1 MIESNKD
8 YCWGII
14 IPHSG
19 SARVGLYSVGS
30 DYSGRT
36 FGREGRLGREWKRSW
51 YYMVGRESPGSLAF
65 IRILVLVKSG
75 QKSACSTMPSIFTPY
90 WSLFTLYNNKT
101 FCYSSTVKWS
111 IYIYL
116 SSKRYGSNLTLSII
130 LSPSHTSTDLGVG
143 GGSAGQP
150 RRVFALLQVID
161 EGENLRLPRH
171 QGRNRIN
178 SLAPSVGTIQS
189 FLQKEKSG
197 SGDRQNTSFVN
208 CGFSQI

>member
-1 MIESNKD
+1 
-8 YCWGII
+8 
-14 IPHSG
+14 
-19 SARVGLYSVGS
+19 
-30 DYSGRT
+30 
-36 FGREGRLGREWKRSW
+36 
-51 YYMVGRESPGSLAF
+51 MVGRESPGSLAF

-75 QKSACSTMPSIFTPY
+75 QKSACSTMPGIFTPY

-116 SSKRYGSNLTLSII
+116 SSKRYKKNLTLSII

-150 RRVFALLQVID
+150 RRVFALLQVIG

-178 SLAPSVGTIQS
+178 RSYVADPPVSNSGKFSDSPSMD
-189 FLQKEKSG
+189 F
-197 SGDRQNTSFVN
+197 RQRPVRPVTQNPSDP
-208 CGFSQI
+208 